1 MVSVI
6 MSIAYHVFA
15 ARSAW
20 REARPLER
28 GTMAPRHLFLGQC
41 ATALQ
46 AVDAPDF
53 TRPPKQMLQ
62 ILTSLPFIPTANV
75 GSLHAENQILS
86 GRCNCSAVGAVD
98 MSVFSAIGHYMF
110 NNLSMI

>member
-28 GTMAPRHLFLGQC
+28 GTTAPRHLFLGQC
-41 ATALQ
+41 AAALQ

-53 TRPPKQMLQ
+53 TRPPRQVLQ

-86 GRCNCSAVGAVD
+86 GC
-98 MSVFSAIGHYMF
+98 M
-110 NNLSMI
+110 